1 MIRKL
6 LVSLTLLFYFNSS
19 AQNTLGT
26 TFITEDVFEAFT
38 LYTVNT
44 KSYLLNNC
52 GEVINEWTS
61 AYLPGNA
68 VYLLPNGNLLR
79 AGRLADGSSDI
90 SLGGQGGIIELY
102 NWDGDLLW
110 SYVYN
115 TNTFR
120 QHHDVF
126 PMPNGNVL
134 ILAVKTIT
142 DTEAIDEGRNPAL
155 LADTRLYMEEIF
167 EVEPVGT
174 NQANV
179 VWEWNI
185 KDHLIQDFDNTKA
198 NFGDVSANPGKMD
211 INFLN
216 GGSGGENWLHFN
228 SIQYYENFDQ
238 IVISSR
244 NLSEVLIIDH
254 STTTAEAATSSG
266 GNSGRGGDFVY
277 RWGNP
282 QSYQQGT
289 ATDRILYGQHY
300 PHYIADGLTD
310 EGKIILF
317 NNGNGRE
324 PNFSEVLIIDPP
336 VSDTG
341 IYSYTPD
348 TAYGPLAADYTYS
361 DLPADP
367 TADSDFY
374 SAIVSSAQRLPNGN
388 TLICEGRTGE
398 IFEIDASDTIV
409 WEYQN
414 PISNADGTS
423 YIQGEAPPVN
433 GLVFRAIKYAPDY
446 PAFVGRDLTPGAPL
460 EQNPDLT
467 ACFNLSVDD
476 FEITEISIHPNPATD
491 YINVT
496 STSNID
502 KIELYSVLGKKVHE
516 VNDVDTMNLSN
527 FNSGIYFVRLYSGNN
542 SISKKIIKQ

>member
-6 LVSLTLLFYFNSS
+6 LVSLTLLLYFNSS
-19 AQNTLGT
+19 SQNTLGT
-26 TFITEDVFEAFT
+26 TFITDDVFEAFT
-38 LYTVNT
+38 LFTVNT
-44 KSYLLNNC
+44 KSYVLNNC

-79 AGRLADGSSDI
+79 AGRLVDGSSDI
-90 SLGGQGGIIELY
+90 SLGGQGGIVELF

-110 SYVYN
+110 SYVYSS
-115 TNTFR
+115 NTFR
-120 QHHDVF
+120 QHHDIF

-142 DTEAIDEGRNPAL
+142 DTEAVDEGRNPAL
-155 LADTRLYMEEIF
+155 LTDPRLYMEEIF

-174 NQANV
+174 NQGTV
-179 VWEWNI
+179 VWAWNI
-185 KDHLIQDFDNTKA
+185 KDHLIQDFDSTKA
-198 NFGDVSANPGKMD
+198 NFGTVADNPGKMD

-216 GGSGGENWLHFN
+216 GGTGAENWLHFN

-244 NLSEVLIIDH
+244 NLSEVLVIDH

-266 GNSGRGGDFVY
+266 GNSGKGGDFLY

-282 QSYQQGT
+282 QAYGQGT
-289 ATDRILYGQHY
+289 EADRILYGQHY

-310 EGKIILF
+310 AGKIILF

-336 VSDTG
+336 VSNTG
-341 IYSYTPD
+341 DYSYTPG
-348 TAYGPLAADYTYS
+348 TAYGPLTADYTYS

-367 TADSDFY
+367 MEDSDFY
-374 SAIVSSAQRLPNGN
+374 SAITSSAQRLPNGN
-388 TLICEGRTGE
+388 TMICEGRTGE
-398 IFEIDASDTIV
+398 FFEIDPSDNIV

-423 YIQGEAPPVN
+423 YIQGEEPPVN

-446 PAFVGRDLTPGAPL
+446 PAFFGRDLTPGAPL

-467 ACFNLSVDD
+467 ACLNLSVDD
-476 FEITEISIHPNPATD
+476 FEISEVSVYPNPTSD
-491 YINVT
+491 YINIT
-496 STSNID
+496 STSDID

-516 VNDVDTMNLSN
+516 VKQTNSLDLSN
-527 FNSGIYFVRLYSGNN
+527 FDSGVYFVQLYSGNA